1 MPTVVYV
8 VIWGCAVVALFIAM
22 IAQWLALRQAPR
34 NRIDSTGGWLTI
46 FFDREAFRGKATR
59 VPGMGDVYSRAIC
72 RALAHY
78 VHAGGGVGFVN
89 RIIAGL
95 NCL

>member
-8 VIWGCAVVALFIAM
+8 VIWGCAVVALFVAM
-22 IAQWLALRQAPR
+22 ITQWLALRQAPR

-59 VPGMGDVYSRAIC
+59 YRAWAMS
-72 RALAHY
+72 AL
-78 VHAGGGVGFVN
+78 GLFVALWL
-89 RIIAGL
+89 IMFTLVEVLGL
-95 NCL
+95 